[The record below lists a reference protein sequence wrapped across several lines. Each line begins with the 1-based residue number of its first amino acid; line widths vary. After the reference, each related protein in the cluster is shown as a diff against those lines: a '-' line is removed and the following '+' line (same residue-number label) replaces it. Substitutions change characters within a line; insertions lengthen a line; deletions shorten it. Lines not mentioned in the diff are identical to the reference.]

1 MQRLLFL
8 ILILTHAWVQAKQ
21 PNVIVI
27 LTDDQGWGD
36 LSLNG
41 NTDLETPHIDSLA
54 RDGARFDRF
63 FVCAVCSPTRA
74 EFLTG
79 RYHVRSGVYSTS
91 AGGERMDLDERTI
104 ADTFK
109 AGGYATGAFGKWH
122 NGMQYPYHPNGRG
135 FEEYYGFCSGHWG
148 DYFSPPLEHNG
159 RIVQGEGFCVDDF
172 TDKAMAFMERSHKAG
187 KPFFAYLPYNTPHSP
202 MQVPDRWWNKFKDKE
217 IKLRNRDPRRE
228 NLQHLRCA
236 LAMCENIDWNV
247 GRLLK
252 KLDQLGVAEDTI
264 VLFFHDNGPNGVRWN
279 GGMKGRKGSTDE
291 GGVRSPLVVRW
302 PARIPKGTFVKPIA
316 SVMDLLPTLAD
327 CAGIPVAS
335 QKPLDGR
342 SLKPHL
348 LGEKVQWPDRT
359 IMNCWKGK
367 VSARTQRYR
376 LGHTGQLF
384 DMVAD
389 PGQRKDISK
398 EQPKVAAQL
407 RGEVEQWKKTVL
419 IELGEDNR
427 PFVIAHPDSEWT
439 QIPARDGMA
448 HGGIKRSNKF
458 PNCSYF
464 YNWTSLGDKITWPVE
479 VGASGKYEVT
489 MHYALPKGDEGTRVQ
504 LSYGKGDR
512 NEEGETAGYA
522 SATTV
527 TLSKAHDVPAR
538 GQENDRVKR
547 MESYVKDFKPIP
559 MGTLNLK
566 QGKGVL
572 TLKALEIPGETALEF
587 RLLMLKRVK

>member
-1 MQRLLFL
+1 M
-8 ILILTHAWVQAKQ
+8 H
-21 PNVIVI
+21 
-27 LTDDQGWGD
+27 
-36 LSLNG
+36 
-41 NTDLETPHIDSLA
+41 
-54 RDGARFDRF
+54 
-63 FVCAVCSPTRA
+63 
-74 EFLTG
+74 
-79 RYHVRSGVYSTS
+79 
-91 AGGERMDLDERTI
+91 
-104 ADTFK
+104 
-109 AGGYATGAFGKWH
+109 
-122 NGMQYPYHPNGRG
+122 
-135 FEEYYGFCSGHWG
+135 
-148 DYFSPPLEHNG
+148 
-159 RIVQGEGFCVDDF
+159 
-172 TDKAMAFMERSHKAG
+172 
-187 KPFFAYLPYNTPHSP
+187 
-202 MQVPDRWWNKFKDKE
+202 
-217 IKLRNRDPRRE
+217 NRDPRRE
-228 NLQHLRCA
+228 NLAHLRCA

-327 CAGIPVAS
+327 CAGISVAS

-384 DMVAD
+384 DMLAD

-419 IELGEDNR
+419 TELGEDNR

-439 QIPARDGMA
+439 QIPARDGTA
-448 HGGIKRSNKF
+448 HGGIKGSNKF

-464 YNWTSLGDKITWPVE
+464 YNWTSLDDKITWLVE
-479 VGASGKYEVT
+479 VGASGNYEVI
-489 MHYALPKGDEGTRVQ
+489 MHYALPKGDEGTAVQ
-504 LSYGKGDR
+504 ITYGTG
-512 NEEGETAGYA
+512 NYA

-527 TLSKAHDVPAR
+527 TLSKAHDVPVR

-547 MESYVKDFKPIP
+547 MESYVKDFKPIS
-559 MGTLNLK
+559 MGTLKLK
-566 QGKGVL
+566 QGKGLL
-572 TLKALEIPGETALEF
+572 TLEALEIPGETALEF